1 MDLRQKLEEIA
12 LPLCEKLGL
21 YLVEIRIKGT
31 AQNPVYQVFAD
42 NEKGI
47 TLAEC
52 EQLSRAIKDEL
63 DMDLS
68 LPSLYRLDV
77 SSPGLD
83 RPLVHDYEFKKNIG
97 QLLKVTFIAD
107 GKEQQLEGKL
117 TDFDKEAIEIQ
128 TKGKT
133 ERIRRDQIKLA
144 RVQLRW

>member
-12 LPLCEKLGL
+12 LPLCEKMGIF
-21 YLVEIRIKGT
+21 LVEIRIKGT

-42 NEKGI
+42 TENGI

-68 LPSLYRLDV
+68 LPDRYRLDV
-77 SSPGLD
+77 SSPGLE
-83 RPLVHDYEFKKNIG
+83 RPLVHDFEFKKNMG
-97 QLLKVTFIAD
+97 
-107 GKEQQLEGKL
+107 QQLRVLVASDEEDYAIEGKL
-117 TDFDKEAIEIQ
+117 TGFDKEEIEIE
-128 TKGKT
+128 TKDKT
-133 ERIRRDQIKLA
+133 ERIRRDQIKQA

>member
-12 LPLCEKLGL
+12 LPLCEKMGI

-31 AQNPVYQVFAD
+31 VHNPVYQIFAD
-42 NEKGI
+42 TEKGI
-47 TLAEC
+47 TLAQC
-52 EQLSRAIKDEL
+52 EKLSRAVKDEL

-68 LPSLYRLDV
+68 LPERYRLDV

-97 QLLKVTFIAD
+97 QLLHVQVIS
-107 GKEQQLEGKL
+107 EEGERRVEGRL
-117 TDFDKEAIEIQ
+117 TGFDKEEIEIQ
-128 TKGKT
+128 TKDKT
-133 ERIRRDQIKLA
+133 ERIRREQIKQA

>member
-12 LPLCEKLGL
+12 LPLCEKMGI

-31 AQNPVYQVFAD
+31 AHNPVYQVFAD
-42 NEKGI
+42 TEKGI

-52 EQLSRAIKDEL
+52 EKLSRAIKDEL

-68 LPSLYRLDV
+68 LPERYRLDV

-83 RPLVHDYEFKKNIG
+83 RPLVHDFEFKKNIG
-97 QLLKVTFIAD
+97 QLLHVLVVS
-107 GKEQQLEGKL
+107 EEEERQLEGKL
-117 TDFDKEAIEIQ
+117 TGFDKEEIEIQ
-128 TKGKT
+128 TKDKT
-133 ERIRRDQIKLA
+133 ERIRRSQIKQA